1 MNEFLQYLISERR
14 YSKRT
19 FEIYRHDL
27 QQFEAFLK
35 SAYDTADFN
44 TVKTPQI
51 RTWLAELKNDGLSD
65 TTINGK
71 LSALKSFY
79 RYQLKRE
86 KIKINP
92 TVGIVRLKQKK
103 RLPIYVQ
110 ERQIHNLLSE
120 MYDQDDF
127 ESVRNRV
134 IIELFYATGMR
145 VSELINL
152 KTQDINS
159 EQKTVR
165 IFGKGN
171 KERIVPLTETVSSL
185 LSSYQKMKT
194 DVFPQFNDYLFVNLK
209 NQPLTQQ
216 KVYKIVQHFLMQ
228 TPIDKRSPHVLRHTF
243 ATHLLNNGADL
254 NAVKELLGH
263 SSLAATQVYTHNSI
277 EKLKQSY
284 QTAHPRA

>member
-1 MNEFLQYLISERR
+1 MNEFLQYLSSERR

-51 RTWLAELKNDGLSD
+51 RTWLAELKEDGLSEA
-65 TTINGK
+65 TINGK
-71 LSALKSFY
+71 LTALKSFY
-79 RYQLKRE
+79 RYQLKHE
-86 KIKINP
+86 KIKANP

-127 ESVRNRV
+127 ESVRNRM

-152 KTQDINS
+152 KNQDINS
-159 EQKTVR
+159 EQKAVR
-165 IFGKGN
+165 VFGKGS

-194 DVFPQFNDYLFVNLK
+194 DAFPQSNEHLFADFK
-209 NQPLTQQ
+209 NKPLTQQ